1 MEGQGGE
8 GRGGRGGEGRGGEGR
23 GGEGPHS
30 IFLPEGPIG
39 CLAAT
44 GAYTDHT
51 TLQSANILQRYY
63 DESDA
68 RIVFAD
74 EAVSMQTKFSMRM
87 MR

>member
-8 GRGGRGGEGRGGEGR
+8 GRGGEGRGGEGR

-44 GAYTDHT
+44 GGNLLKTIEQ
-51 TLQSANILQRYY
+51 LQT
-63 DESDA
+63 
-68 RIVFAD
+68 
-74 EAVSMQTKFSMRM
+74 QTVCD
-87 MR
+87 